1 MLGALEKGG
10 KPPGAVRSRLAPL
23 DSAVPNA
30 KHSGRSLNQGRN
42 GEHGKETMKI
52 VRFRHEGR
60 DRHGAL
66 EDDRISVL
74 EGTIDALTPV
84 KSTTAIAL
92 HEVRLLAPVTP
103 SKIVAIGLNYAD
115 HAAEGNRELPKEPML
130 FIKPSTAVIGPGDE
144 IVYPPQTGN
153 LHHEGELAIV
163 IARTARNVAPSEARR
178 YVLGYTCAND
188 VTARDLQR
196 RDVQFTRGKGF
207 DTFAPLGPWI
217 VTDLDP
223 SDLALETRV
232 NGEVRQKSR
241 TSQLIFNCDHLVS
254 FISQV
259 MTLLPGDVISTGTPA
274 GVGPMKVGDVV
285 EVEIERIGCL
295 KNTIAAPR

>member
-1 MLGALEKGG
+1 
-10 KPPGAVRSRLAPL
+10 
-23 DSAVPNA
+23 
-30 KHSGRSLNQGRN
+30 
-42 GEHGKETMKI
+42 MKI
-52 VRFRHEGR
+52 VRYRYEVRDHYGR
-60 DRHGAL
+60 
-66 EDDRISVL
+66 L
-74 EGTIDALTPV
+74 EGESIAPLNGPIEMLTPLV
-84 KSTTAIAL
+84 GAPPIAL
-92 HEVRLLAPVTP
+92 SEVRLLAPASP

-115 HAAEGNRELPKEPML
+115 HAAEGNRELPREPML

-144 IVYPPQTGN
+144 IVYPPQTAN

-163 IARTARNVAPSEARR
+163 IGKTARQVAPGDAQG

-217 VTDLDP
+217 VTGLDP
-223 SDLALETRV
+223 TDLALETRV
-232 NGEVRQKSR
+232 NGTVRQNSR
-241 TSQLIFNCDHLVS
+241 TAQLIFNCDFLVS

-274 GVGPMKVGDVV
+274 GVGPMNVGDVV
-285 EVEIERIGCL
+285 EVEIEQIGCL

>member
-1 MLGALEKGG
+1 
-10 KPPGAVRSRLAPL
+10 
-23 DSAVPNA
+23 
-30 KHSGRSLNQGRN
+30 
-42 GEHGKETMKI
+42 MKI
-52 VRFRHEGR
+52 VRFRYDGR
-60 DRHGAL
+60 DRYGAL
-66 EDDRISVL
+66 EDDRITAL
-74 EGTIDALTPV
+74 EGTIEDLVPA
-84 KSTTAIAL
+84 KSVASIAL
-92 HEVRLLAPVTP
+92 ADGRLLAPATP

-115 HAAEGNRELPKEPML
+115 HAAEGNRELPKEPMI
-130 FIKPSTAVIGPGDE
+130 FIKPSTAVIGPGDD
-144 IVYPPQTGN
+144 IVYPPQTTN

-163 IARTARNVAPSEARR
+163 IGKTARNVARSEARR

-223 SDLALETRV
+223 SDLALEVRV

-241 TSQLIFNCDHLVS
+241 TSQLIFDCDFLVS

-274 GVGPMKVGDVV
+274 GVSPMKIGDVV

-295 KNTIAAPR
+295 KNAIAAPR